1 MTRESRD
8 KQGWGCRHRVN
19 VWDYLSM
26 TCNYILDYPANLNP
40 SKDPALIFTWLFHV
54 MNPSFTFIYTIGDN
68 CCTVS
73 LVLMLCCDAGGI
85 PESVLGE
92 NFLLVYTFF
101 GSQYTFSLE
110 YTLFTSLSI
119 GRRATEELFI
129 FIGIAFRQTAD
140 IDQITKKTI
149 QARTP
154 STEPLFS
161 TGHHPSKMTFW
172 VKSRKYMKHNLQ
184 RPTTK
189 NSFQI
194 PDSVPCDTVHAI
206 WRFQYLPS
214 YRWLHCIT

>member
-129 FIGIAFRQTAD
+129 FIGIAFRQTVCWYWSNYKENH
-140 IDQITKKTI
+140 T
-149 QARTP
+149 
-154 STEPLFS
+154 S
-161 TGHHPSKMTFW
+161 
-172 VKSRKYMKHNLQ
+172 
-184 RPTTK
+184 K
-189 NSFQI
+189 NSFHRA
-194 PDSVPCDTVHAI
+194 TLLY
-206 WRFQYLPS
+206 WPS
-214 YRWLHCIT
+214 PKQNDILGKK